1 MLKLTSFALASIVVV
16 CSSSD
21 SQAAIRPSYLTQSQP
36 ASGFQAQIAQ
46 LQPVSFKAP
55 VTQVLGTETRQPAI
69 AAEPTGSGSS
79 DSSNVTDDCS
89 NRFNNR
95 NQSQIRSD
103 DGSFGRPTGNY
114 SVETTITFGVNGSS
128 TPVVKCSTPEPT
140 LSPEVTEKLNQM
152 NQNPHIQP
160 AIKPKR

>member
-1 MLKLTSFALASIVVV
+1 MLKLTSLALASIIVVF
-16 CSSSD
+16 SSAD
-21 SQAAIRPSYLTQSQP
+21 SQAAIRPNYLTQSQP
-36 ASGFQAQIAQ
+36 ASGFQVQIAQ
-46 LQPVSFKAP
+46 LQPVGFKAP
-55 VTQVLGTETRQPAI
+55 VTQVLGTETRQPTI

-79 DSSNVTDDCS
+79 NSSNVTGDC

-114 SVETTITFGVNGSS
+114 SVETTITFGANGSS

-140 LSPEVTEKLNQM
+140 LSPEVTDKLNQM
-152 NQNPHIQP
+152 NQNHQ
-160 AIKPKR
+160 